1 MLNYKNI
8 RSLSLLGGCALSALS
23 APAFAQESEDNQ
35 TATNEKQSDDYDVV
49 FADTIRSTAIVVTA
63 SGSAN
68 KVNNSGH
75 AISIIGEEEIERV
88 QTQDITT
95 ILERVPGVTTTRNGP
110 IGGFTGVR
118 IRGSEAEQVLVL
130 IDGVRVND
138 PSSPGGGFDFGNLL
152 TGGLSKI
159 EVLRGSNSIIW
170 GSQAIGGVINIT
182 TSSNENSVT
191 ANAEYGRD
199 DTRTFNASINQNVG
213 PLNIG
218 LSSGYFNNDGFSSF
232 DGGTEDD
239 GFEQFYVNGRVDL
252 SITDNLTA
260 QVRGRFADGR
270 LEIDGFPAPTF
281 AFADTNELQDT
292 QEISVYG
299 GLEYNG
305 NGFNLS
311 AAYSLLDN
319 NRDNFDPSN
328 PMSFDFFSRGRTERV
343 ELRANINLSDQ
354 FTLDLGAEN
363 EESAF
368 TTGPTGVSAGSGI
381 DSLYA
386 YLSGDLGDLTLA
398 GGMSLDDHEQFGTE
412 VTLGGNAIYSLTDT
426 INLKAAYNE
435 GFKAPSLFQLLSAFG
450 NETLNPEE
458 SKSYEIGI
466 SSADRNASGIFWEVT
481 AFQRDTDNQIDFI
494 SCAGIMGGIC
504 TNRPFGTFDN
514 IIETRARGIDTQLG
528 LNISEFFTTSV
539 VYSYVDTQN
548 QSAGN
553 ANEGNELARR
563 PEHAITF
570 SSDWSGE
577 IANRPVGIGLD
588 IRNVGDSFDDAGNS
602 NELDGYTLVNLRAST
617 EITDGFELYGRLE
630 NIFDEQYQTAA
641 GFATPGFGG
650 FVGIRAAF

>member
-1 MLNYKNI
+1 MLQNKNI
-8 RSLSLLGGCALSALS
+8 RFLSLLGSCALPALS
-23 APAFAQESEDNQ
+23 VPAFAQESEVGTVQHTLTDDGKVAL
-35 TATNEKQSDDYDVV
+35 TDIIEETN
-49 FADTIRSTAIVVTA
+49 IVVTA
-63 SGSAN
+63 SGTNSRI
-68 KVNNSGH
+68 NNSGH
-75 AISIIGEEEIERV
+75 AISIIGEEEIQRV
-88 QTQDITT
+88 QSQDITT

-130 IDGVRVND
+130 VDGVRVND

-152 TGGLSKI
+152 SGGLSKI

-170 GSQAIGGVINIT
+170 GSQAIGGVINVT
-182 TSSNENSVT
+182 TSSNENGIT

-199 DTRTFNASINQNVG
+199 DTRIFNASINQNVG

-239 GFEQFYVNGRVDL
+239 GFEQFYINGRVDL
-252 SITDNLTA
+252 SITNNITA

-270 LEIDGFPAPTF
+270 LEIDGFPAPAFT
-281 AFADTNELQDT
+281 FADTNELQDT

-319 NRDNFDPSN
+319 NRDNFDPTN
-328 PMSFDFFSRGRTERV
+328 PNSFDFFSRGRTERV
-343 ELRANINLSDQ
+343 ELRANIDLSDQ
-354 FTLDLGAEN
+354 FTLDIGAEN

-368 TTGPTGVSAGSGI
+368 TTGPFGVSAGSGI
-381 DSLYA
+381 DSLYG
-386 YLSGDLGDLTLA
+386 YLSADFDRLIVA
-398 GGMSLDDHEQFGTE
+398 GGVRLDDHEQFGTE
-412 VTLGGNAIYSLTDT
+412 VTFGANAIYSLTDT

-466 SSADRNASGIFWEVT
+466 SSADRNTSGLFWELT

-494 SCAGIMGGIC
+494 SCFGITDGIC
-504 TNRPFGTFDN
+504 TDRPFGTFDN
-514 IIETRARGIDTQLG
+514 IIETRARGIDAQLG
-528 LNISEFFTTSV
+528 LNITDFFTTSV
-539 VYSYVDTQN
+539 VYSFVDTDN
-548 QSAGN
+548 QSIGN
-553 ANEGNELARR
+553 ANEGNDLARR

-570 SSDWSGE
+570 SADWSGE
-577 IANRPVGIGLD
+577 IANRAVGIGFD
-588 IRNVGDSFDDAGNS
+588 IRNVGDSFDDAAN
-602 NELDGYTLVNLRAST
+602 NTELDGYTLFTLRTSID
-617 EITDGFELYGRLE
+617 ITDNFELYGRLE

-650 FVGIRAAF
+650 FVGIRAKF